1 MLICILLIIGLMSFS
16 LTVFS
21 KLKAQDDVKIRLI
34 DDHVVVETP
43 LLLINFTYYG
53 ARVMNWIVKDV
64 GVDLASGVGY
74 TDSIRRYPL
83 WSWIPSEP
91 WPGELCLA
99 RFTAI
104 PKFGRNSSQLEFR
117 YFKTDGHGD
126 RLAVYR
132 IIKFY
137 PDKYF
142 MDVEE
147 ILANQGENEIIIEAY
162 WNKSIGYSISW
173 STHIRSGDVQAWK
186 VKSRTDFGK
195 IWTWMR
201 VYGEV
206 SWTAIYNNDPGIWV
220 GIIPFN
226 QTNSLWLE
234 SKNWGEEVR
243 IEFPA
248 IRIRPGQKIVYRY
261 RVFGGPLKRELLNE
275 AGFTDLPPDLSL
287 RLRVRYDKYAYKG
300 GEEVNLSISLRKLA
314 GENYSINML
323 LVEDFSGKIVEKF
336 SGFLHSREE
345 KLINIRLT
353 APHREGA
360 HYYTIRVFSE
370 GRLLLEEKTWILVVK
385 PRGERLRL
393 VLVWHLH
400 QPIYLNSSGEFESL
414 KPLQHLT
421 SDFEHDHERIG
432 VYLLHLKTLEKVK
445 GVKATFNVQP
455 CLVYQWLAYLKR
467 YGNDDLSRAVTEM
480 INGLRKLSREGRIQ
494 LLTSPIYHPLPAILI
509 DMGWRDDLE
518 AQIRMGKRFLEEVF
532 KQSIDGLWIPEMAF
546 NKELVD
552 IMSETG
558 LKMTILDGRE
568 FIGDVRLE
576 SGNSPTLYSPYIIR
590 SENGEEIRVLFR
602 DSRISD
608 MIGFQSSSTTDPE
621 NSVRKLLYELFKVY
635 RENPRGVVAIALDG
649 DNPFILGSVEARYLL
664 EKMYEAF
671 AEQRDWIETITLE
684 EAVRDAREVI
694 IDIGEGSWAGGFD
707 TWMKGAVKEEMWN
720 KLKKVRKLLVEYTRS
735 IGGEISP
742 APELDPEIAP
752 NSTNLLNTLWNWLYI
767 AESSD
772 WTWRAELG
780 RDWYVRQFYEY
791 CNLIE
796 RIIEARMRDPN

>member
-1 MLICILLIIGLMSFS
+1 
-16 LTVFS
+16 
-21 KLKAQDDVKIRLI
+21 
-34 DDHVVVETP
+34 
-43 LLLINFTYYG
+43 
-53 ARVMNWIVKDV
+53 
-64 GVDLASGVGY
+64 
-74 TDSIRRYPL
+74 
-83 WSWIPSEP
+83 
-91 WPGELCLA
+91 
-99 RFTAI
+99 
-104 PKFGRNSSQLEFR
+104 
-117 YFKTDGHGD
+117 
-126 RLAVYR
+126 
-132 IIKFY
+132 
-137 PDKYF
+137 
-142 MDVEE
+142 
-147 ILANQGENEIIIEAY
+147 
-162 WNKSIGYSISW
+162 
-173 STHIRSGDVQAWK
+173 
-186 VKSRTDFGK
+186 
-195 IWTWMR
+195 
-201 VYGEV
+201 
-206 SWTAIYNNDPGIWV
+206 
-220 GIIPFN
+220 
-226 QTNSLWLE
+226 
-234 SKNWGEEVR
+234 
-243 IEFPA
+243 
-248 IRIRPGQKIVYRY
+248 
-261 RVFGGPLKRELLNE
+261 
-275 AGFTDLPPDLSL
+275 
-287 RLRVRYDKYAYKG
+287 
-300 GEEVNLSISLRKLA
+300 
-314 GENYSINML
+314 
-323 LVEDFSGKIVEKF
+323 
-336 SGFLHSREE
+336 
-345 KLINIRLT
+345 
-353 APHREGA
+353 REGA

-432 VYLLHLKTLEKVK
+432 VYLLHLKALEKVK

-590 SENGEEIRVLFR
+590 SENGKEIRVLFR

-621 NSVRKLLYELFKVY
+621 KSVRKLLYELFKVY

-694 IDIGEGSWAGGFD
+694 TDIGEGSWAGGFD